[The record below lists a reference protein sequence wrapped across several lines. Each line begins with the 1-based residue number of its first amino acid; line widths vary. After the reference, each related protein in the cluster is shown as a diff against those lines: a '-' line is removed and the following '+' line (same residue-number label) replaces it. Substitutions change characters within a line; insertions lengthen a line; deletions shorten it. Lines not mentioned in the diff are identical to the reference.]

1 MSCHQLNCKFM
12 RCFLSTH
19 RCYVVASRAENTE
32 QRRCFSWST
41 SLGGF
46 CCCKA
51 SSSASPKAFE
61 ALGSSLN
68 VQPQKWLS
76 LQRPFSGNHH
86 TWKNWENSENT
97 SVNLIKIQ
105 QNTGNLKKLRKCKI
119 HLDCTLGKVYSEGL
133 RCKIQKKIHYWE
145 GDIYYWE

>member
-1 MSCHQLNCKFM
+1 MFIKMESFFLVVGNSLADSVSCHQLNCKFM
-12 RCFLSTH
+12 RYFLSTH
-19 RCYVVASRAENTE
+19 RYTSVVASRAENTE

-76 LQRPFSGNHH
+76 LQRPFSAKSHV
-86 TWKNWENSENT
+86 EN
-97 SVNLIKIQ
+97 K
-105 QNTGNLKKLRKCKI
+105 R
-119 HLDCTLGKVYSEGL
+119 
-133 RCKIQKKIHYWE
+133 
-145 GDIYYWE
+145 